1 MATAGDHLLWRS
13 MGDIVY
19 VLNIEDGRYA
29 GLSGREAQRWVRRF
43 GSARTTRSPASRLP
57 ARPPA
62 WWRLSRHGL
71 AWHVNRQVRRL
82 LGQRRFPELYALA
95 ERATARP
102 APASAVAAAIDTFLR
117 TELLFRNNNPDRDC
131 LVRSFSLYLYLLWLG
146 FRVTHQIG
154 IVPYPFDA
162 HAWVELDGK
171 PVLERVSSM
180 DRWHVISKLGQQSE
194 QFAAMP

>member
-1 MATAGDHLLWRS
+1 VGARLRRRTHHPAAGTGHASAR
-13 MGDIVY
+13 
-19 VLNIEDGRYA
+19 A
-29 GLSGREAQRWVRRF
+29 GLVAPEPPWPGR
-43 GSARTTRSPASRLP
+43 
-57 ARPPA
+57 
-62 WWRLSRHGL
+62 H
-71 AWHVNRQVRRL
+71 VRRL
-82 LGQRRFPELYALA
+82 LGQRRFSELYALA

-102 APASAVAAAIDTFLR
+102 APTGGIAAAIDTFLR

-131 LVRSFSLYLYLLWLG
+131 LVRSFSLYLYLQWLG

-171 PVLERVSSM
+171 PVLERVASM
-180 DRWHVISKLGQQSE
+180 DRWHVISKLGQQIE